1 MFSNHSRAVFASALL
16 GGLALVP
23 SLGAQSVKPV
33 HWQHTDATL
42 TWAPC
47 PPIFPKGCEVAVLH
61 GDPAAGPSDVFL
73 RIPSDYTFPSHTH
86 TSAEH
91 IVLVKGV
98 LHVFQPGG
106 APAEMKEGSFGLLTG
121 KQAHGAH
128 CAGSA
133 GCVLFIHFDSPIDAA
148 LATQP

>member
-1 MFSNHSRAVFASALL
+1 MPLILFRVFAASVLL
-16 GGLALVP
+16 GGLTLAPPLA
-23 SLGAQSVKPV
+23 AQAMKPQ
-33 HWQHTDATL
+33 HMQHTDPAL

-61 GDPAAGPSDVFL
+61 GDPAAGPSDFYL

-98 LHVFQPGG
+98 LHVFYGSG
-106 APAEMKEGSFGLLTG
+106 APGELKEGSYGLVPG
-121 KQAHGAH
+121 KLGHGAH
-128 CAGSA
+128 CAGGA

-148 LATQP
+148 LAP